1 MVRARRRFGQHFLE
15 SAWAD
20 RLVAAIEPQ
29 DGDRFLEIGPGPGA
43 LTLRLAPRVAHLT
56 AVEVDRDLAA
66 ALAPQLPP
74 NVELV
79 VADFLALDLTSLL
92 QGGAVRVAGNLPYN
106 ISSPI
111 LFRLIEASRTCDPST
126 RSGSP
131 RAPSRGEPAN
141 PRPCDKLRVAPSI
154 VEGRTREP
162 ATLRQAQG
170 CPEHRRGAIVDAT
183 LMLQREVAERLE
195 ARPGTG
201 DYGVLSISVQLH
213 ADVRRVLTLPPG
225 AFRPA
230 PKVHSAVVRLTFRPP
245 SSPPRD
251 ERVLEAMVRS
261 MFTQRR
267 KTLANALSRFAE
279 GRGVSAVTALEAS
292 DIDPSRRPETLDL
305 AELTR
310 LADHFTTGSDR

>member
-1 MVRARRRFGQHFLE
+1 VE
-15 SAWAD
+15 
-20 RLVAAIEPQ
+20 AIGPEAE
-29 DGDRFLEIGPGPGA
+29 DRFLEIGPGPGA

-66 ALAPQLPP
+66 ALEPQLPS

-79 VADFLALDLTSLL
+79 VADFLALDLTTVL
-92 QGGAVRVAGNLPYN
+92 QPGPIRVAGNLPYN

-111 LFRLIEASRTCDPST
+111 LFKLIEAARAVPPEPPS
-126 RSGSP
+126 P
-131 RAPSRGEPAN
+131 HLRAPRYG
-141 PRPCDKLRVAPSI
+141 
-154 VEGRTREP
+154 G
-162 ATLRQAQG
+162 QAQ
-170 CPEHRRGAIVDAT
+170 PRTPSPDIRVTDAT

-195 ARPGTG
+195 ARPGSK

-213 ADVRRVLTLPPG
+213 ADVRRVLSLPPG

-245 SSPPRD
+245 PSPPRD
-251 ERVLEAMVRS
+251 ERVFEAMVRS

-267 KTLANALSRFAE
+267 KTLGNALRPFAE
-279 GRGVSAVTALEAS
+279 ARGLRAVAALDAS
-292 DIDPSRRPETLDL
+292 GIDPSRRPETLEL

-310 LADHFTTGSDR
+310 LADRFAGVAIRSTH